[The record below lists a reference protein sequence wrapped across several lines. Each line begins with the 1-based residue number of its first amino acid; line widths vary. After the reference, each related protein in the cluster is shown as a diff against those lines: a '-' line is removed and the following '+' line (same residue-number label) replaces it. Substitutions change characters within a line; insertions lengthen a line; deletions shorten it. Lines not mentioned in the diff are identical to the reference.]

1 MDDIARSRKLD
12 RRGGE
17 GGGER
22 TPSSGAMDAVACA
35 LELLGMFI
43 SVVAWLCS
51 LATTIMPQ
59 WLTLSTDLLPTE
71 SYDLG
76 LWETCVVQELGGME
90 CRPYD
95 SLLGLPPD
103 IKLARILM
111 CAALATGILGLLVPI
126 PGLHMINSCK
136 GPEGRR
142 AKRVMKTLGGLLCLT
157 TGVLGL
163 VPVSYMAHL
172 TVLRFF
178 DESVPE
184 VVPRWEFGD
193 ALFCG
198 WAAGFLHLV
207 SGVLLIGSCLCGSD
221 EPRPLARQ
229 RTYEV
234 RTTDHSSR
242 KRYSSSR
249 TALEKDERPA
259 PASSYFNKRAGHI

>member
-1 MDDIARSRKLD
+1 MD
-12 RRGGE
+12 
-17 GGGER
+17 
-22 TPSSGAMDAVACA
+22 PAVCA
-35 LELLGMFI
+35 LELLGMFFSI
-43 SVVAWLCS
+43 VAWLSS
-51 LATTIMPQ
+51 LSTTLMTQ

-76 LWETCVVQELGGME
+76 LWETCVLQDLGGME

-111 CAALATGILGLLVPI
+111 CSALAVGILGLLLPI
-126 PGLHMINSCK
+126 PGLYLINSCT
-136 GPEGRR
+136 GPEGHR
-142 AKRVMKTLGGLLCLT
+142 AKRVMKTLGGVMCVT
-157 TGVLGL
+157 AGVLVL

-207 SGVLLIGSCLCGSD
+207 AGVLLVSSCLCS
-221 EPRPLARQ
+221 EEEQRPPPRLQ
-229 RTYEV
+229 RHEV
-234 RTTDHSSR
+234 RTLEHSSR
-242 KRYSSSR
+242 KRSEYV
-249 TALEKDERPA
+249 
-259 PASSYFNKRAGHI
+259 

>member
-1 MDDIARSRKLD
+1 
-12 RRGGE
+12 
-17 GGGER
+17 
-22 TPSSGAMDAVACA
+22 MDAGACA
-35 LELLGMFI
+35 LELLGMFV

-71 SYDLG
+71 SYELG
-76 LWETCVVQELGGME
+76 LWETCVVQEMGGME

-111 CAALATGILGLLVPI
+111 CAALASGVLAMLVPI
-126 PGLHMINSCK
+126 PGLHLVNSCK

-142 AKRVMKTLGGLLCLT
+142 VKRVMRMLGGVFCLLS
-157 TGVLGL
+157 GVLGL

-178 DESVPE
+178 DESVPD

-207 SGVLLIGSCLCGSD
+207 AGALLVSSCLCQNED
-221 EPRPLARQ
+221 R
-229 RTYEV
+229 
-234 RTTDHSSR
+234 H
-242 KRYSSSR
+242 
-249 TALEKDERPA
+249 
-259 PASSYFNKRAGHI
+259 PASRARREFRAPDPTSQKRSEYV

>member
-1 MDDIARSRKLD
+1 
-12 RRGGE
+12 
-17 GGGER
+17 
-22 TPSSGAMDAVACA
+22 MDAVVCA
-35 LELLGMFI
+35 LELLGMFVSI
-43 SVVAWLCS
+43 VAWLCS
-51 LATTIMPQ
+51 LSTTIMTQ

-71 SYDLG
+71 SFDLG
-76 LWETCVVQELGGME
+76 LWETCVVQDLGGME

-111 CAALATGILGLLVPI
+111 CSALVVGILGLLLPI
-126 PGLHMINSCK
+126 PGLHLVNSCK

-142 AKRVMKTLGGLLCLT
+142 AKRVMKMLGGFFCLAA
-157 TGVLGL
+157 GVLGL

-178 DESVPE
+178 DESVPD

-207 SGVLLIGSCLCGSD
+207 AGVLLVSSCLCSL
-221 EPRPLARQ
+221 EERHPPARQ
-229 RTYEV
+229 RQEV
-234 RTTDHSSR
+234 RTLEHSPR
-242 KRYSSSR
+242 KRSEYV
-249 TALEKDERPA
+249 
-259 PASSYFNKRAGHI
+259 